1 MKLTKR
7 IGGIFTGLL
16 APAVAAL
23 ALMTAPTAE
32 AAGGSANL
40 LEFRVDTGNAAS
52 LQRGAAAFK
61 GYCSGCHSL
70 KYLRYNRMGEDLG
83 LTEDMVTKNFLTDG
97 EKLGD
102 QMFVAMPK
110 ESADWFGAPPP
121 DLSLTA
127 RSRGPAWVYSYLNGF
142 YLDASR
148 PLGVNNTVLAGASMP
163 HVLWELQGFQ
173 KKIEHKEG
181 EAAGSHGAEQFE
193 LVQQG
198 SMTPSEYRKFT
209 ADLTNFMVYA
219 AEPIR
224 NERQALGWKVLA
236 FLSVFFV
243 LAWLLNKEYW
253 KDVK

>member
-1 MKLTKR
+1 MQVALEA
-7 IGGIFTGLL
+7 L
-16 APAVAAL
+16 ARRSEARGEQVDDLRDGVRAVAEGEDQVRGRVEDHHLVAHGLVHHAL
-23 ALMTAPTAE
+23 GGDLAHVAGGPGPGQIGWREGARRGHADLSHWHGQPLAH
-32 AAGGSANL
+32 AAG
-40 LEFRVDTGNAAS
+40 
-52 LQRGAAAFK
+52 
-61 GYCSGCHSL
+61 
-70 KYLRYNRMGEDLG
+70 LR
-83 LTEDMVTKNFLTDG
+83 
-97 EKLGD
+97 
-102 QMFVAMPK
+102 Q
-110 ESADWFGAPPP
+110 
-121 DLSLTA
+121 A
-127 RSRGPAWVYSYLNGF
+127 RPR
-142 YLDASR
+142 
-148 PLGVNNTVLAGASMP
+148 
-163 HVLWELQGFQ
+163 FQ